1 MEGIDFR
8 NSNDLYRSEVGKL
21 RVGPTYRKWLVSCLL
36 FFGCY
41 LLPTTASAQFTGGNN
56 YNFYDFQAKQVYF
69 GLTLGFN
76 SSRYTPFRS
85 EEFLFSD
92 TIVAVKSLNG
102 PGFNLNMIANLKI
115 GKYFDFRFLPG
126 FSFAERRLNYTQN
139 SRRTIETQESV
150 QSVFVELPFHFRYKS
165 APYKDKR
172 LFLVAGVKYSF
183 DVASESRA
191 RQAENLVRISP
202 HDFHIEYGAGIQI
215 FFPYFILSPEFKISQ
230 GIGNTL
236 LFNPNL
242 PESTVLEK
250 VLSRTFT
257 LSFHIEG

>member
-1 MEGIDFR
+1 MQSINFR
-8 NSNDLYRSEVGKL
+8 NCLHLYGREAVL
-21 RVGPTYRKWLVSCLL
+21 TLL
-36 FFGCY
+36 LTLFLCTGVR
-41 LLPTTASAQFTGGNN
+41 AQFTGGNN
-56 YNFYDFQAKQVYF
+56 YNFYDFQNKPFYF

-85 EEFLFSD
+85 EEFIYSD
-92 TIVAVKSLNG
+92 SIIGVKSLNG

-115 GKYFDFRFLPG
+115 GQYFDFRFTPG

-139 SRRTIETQESV
+139 TRIVRETQESV
-150 QSVFVELPFHFRYKS
+150 QSVFVELPFLFRYKS
-165 APYKDKR
+165 APYRDKR
-172 LFLVAGVKYSF
+172 LFLVGGVKYSF

-191 RQAENLVRISP
+191 KQAEGNLLRISP
-202 HDFHIEYGAGIQI
+202 HDFHIEYGAGVQ
-215 FFPYFILSPEFKISQ
+215 FFFDYFIFSPEFKISQ

>member
-1 MEGIDFR
+1 MQSFNFR
-8 NSNDLYRSEVGKL
+8 N
-21 RVGPTYRKWLVSCLL
+21 CLHL
-36 FFGCY
+36 HGCKVVLT
-41 LLPTTASAQFTGGNN
+41 LLLAVLLSTSGRAQFTGGRN
-56 YNFYDFQAKQVYF
+56 YNFQDFQAKPFYF

-92 TIVAVKSLNG
+92 TIVSVTSLNG

-126 FSFAERRLNYTQN
+126 FSFAERRLNYTKE
-139 SRRTIETQESV
+139 SRVTSESQESV

-165 APYKDKR
+165 APYRDKR
-172 LFLVAGVKYSF
+172 VFLVGGVKYSF

-202 HDFHIEYGAGIQI
+202 HDFHVEYGAGVQF
-215 FFPYFILSPEFKISQ
+215 FFPYFIFSPEFKISH

-242 PESTVLEK
+242 PESRVLDK

>member
-1 MEGIDFR
+1 V
-8 NSNDLYRSEVGKL
+8 LL
-21 RVGPTYRKWLVSCLL
+21 LALCL
-36 FFGCY
+36 GGS
-41 LLPTTASAQFTGGNN
+41 TALDAQFTGGRN
-56 YNFYDFQAKQVYF
+56 YNFQDFQAKPVYF

-85 EEFLFSD
+85 EDFLFSD
-92 TIVAVKSLNG
+92 TIVSVTSLNG

-126 FSFAERRLNYTQN
+126 FSFAERRLAYTKD
-139 SRRTIETQESV
+139 SRTTTESQRSI

-165 APYKDKR
+165 APYRDKR
-172 LFLVAGVKYSF
+172 VFLVAGVKYSF
-183 DVASESRA
+183 DVASESRT
-191 RQAENLVRISP
+191 RQSAELIRISP
-202 HDFHIEYGAGIQI
+202 HDFHVEYGAGMQF
-215 FFPYFILSPEFKISQ
+215 FFPYFIFSPEFKISQ

-242 PESTVLEK
+242 PESRVLDK

-257 LSFHIEG
+257 ISFHIEG

>member
-1 MEGIDFR
+1 MQSFNLR
-8 NSNDLYRSEVGKL
+8 NCLHLYGREVAL
-21 RVGPTYRKWLVSCLL
+21 SLL
-36 FFGCY
+36 LTFFLC
-41 LLPTTASAQFTGGNN
+41 TSVRAQFTGGQN
-56 YNFYDFQAKQVYF
+56 YNFQDFQAKPFYF

-92 TIVAVKSLNG
+92 DIVSVTSLNG

-115 GKYFDFRFLPG
+115 GRYFDFRFLPG
-126 FSFAERRLNYTQN
+126 FSFAERRLNYTQD
-139 SRRTIETQESV
+139 SRTNAETQRSI

-172 LFLVAGVKYSF
+172 VFLIAGVKYSF

-191 RQAENLVRISP
+191 RQSEDLIRISP
-202 HDFHIEYGAGIQI
+202 HDFHVEYGAGVQF
-215 FFPYFILSPEFKISQ
+215 FFPYFIFSPEFKISQ

-236 LFNPNL
+236 LFNPSL
-242 PESTVLEK
+242 PESTVLDK

-257 LSFHIEG
+257 ISFHIEG

>member
-1 MEGIDFR
+1 MQGFNLR
-8 NSNDLYRSEVGKL
+8 NRYHLYRRKVGL
-21 RVGPTYRKWLVSCLL
+21 PLLLVLL
-36 FFGCY
+36 IGTC
-41 LLPTTASAQFTGGNN
+41 ARAQFTGGRN
-56 YNFYDFQAKQVYF
+56 YNFQDFQAKPVYF

-92 TIVAVKSLNG
+92 TIVSVTSLNG

-126 FSFAERRLNYTQN
+126 FSFAERRLNYTKE
-139 SRRTIETQESV
+139 SRRTIESQESV

-165 APYKDKR
+165 APYRDKR
-172 LFLVAGVKYSF
+172 VFLITGVKYSF

-202 HDFHIEYGAGIQI
+202 HDFHVEYGAGMQF
-215 FFPYFILSPEFKISQ
+215 FFPYFIFSPEFKISH

-242 PESTVLEK
+242 PESRVLDK

>member
-1 MEGIDFR
+1 MP
-8 NSNDLYRSEVGKL
+8 YPRSASARTTRG
-21 RVGPTYRKWLVSCLL
+21 RARQWLLL
-36 FFGCY
+36 VLLAACY
-41 LLPTTASAQFTGGNN
+41 LLPATASAQFTGGNN
-56 YNFYDFQAKQVYF
+56 YNFYDFQAKQFYF
-69 GLTLGFN
+69 GLTLGYN

-92 TIVAVKSLNG
+92 DIVAVKSLSG

-126 FSFAERRLNYTQN
+126 FSFAERRLNYTKDL
-139 SRRTIETQESV
+139 RRLTETQESV

-202 HDFHIEYGAGIQI
+202 HDFHVEYGAGIQ
-215 FFPYFILSPEFKISQ
+215 FFMPYFIFSPEFKISH

-242 PESTVLEK
+242 PESTVLDK

-257 LSFHIEG
+257 ISFHIEG

>member
-1 MEGIDFR
+1 MQSFNLR
-8 NSNDLYRSEVGKL
+8 NCLHLYG
-21 RVGPTYRKWLVSCLL
+21 RKIVLPLL
-36 FFGCY
+36 LTVFLCTSGR
-41 LLPTTASAQFTGGNN
+41 AQFTGGRN
-56 YNFYDFQAKQVYF
+56 YNFQDFQAKSFYF

-85 EEFLFSD
+85 QEFLFSD
-92 TIVAVKSLNG
+92 TIVSVTSLNG

-115 GKYFDFRFLPG
+115 GKFFDFRFLPG
-126 FSFAERRLNYTQN
+126 FSFAERRLNYTQE
-139 SRRTIETQESV
+139 SRVTSESQVSV

-165 APYKDKR
+165 APYRDKR
-172 LFLVAGVKYSF
+172 VFLVGGVKYSF

-202 HDFHIEYGAGIQI
+202 HDFHVEYGAGIQF
-215 FFPYFILSPEFKISQ
+215 FFPYFIFSPEFKISH

-242 PESTVLEK
+242 PQSRVLDK

>member
-1 MEGIDFR
+1 MQSFNLR
-8 NSNDLYRSEVGKL
+8 NRLHLYCRQVTAALVLTLLLVLFS
-21 RVGPTYRKWLVSCLL
+21 GPT
-36 FFGCY
+36 
-41 LLPTTASAQFTGGNN
+41 AQAQFTGGRN
-56 YNFYDFQAKQVYF
+56 YNFQDFQAKPFYF

-92 TIVAVKSLNG
+92 TIVSVTSLNG

-115 GKYFDFRFLPG
+115 GRYFDFRFLPG
-126 FSFAERRLNYTQN
+126 FSFAERRLNYTKE
-139 SRRTIETQESV
+139 SRVTSETQESV

-165 APYKDKR
+165 APYRDKR
-172 LFLVAGVKYSF
+172 VFLVGGVKYSF
-183 DVASESRA
+183 DVASESRS
-191 RQAENLVRISP
+191 RQAMDLVRISP
-202 HDFHIEYGAGIQI
+202 HDFHVEYGAGIQF
-215 FFPYFILSPEFKISQ
+215 FFPYFIFSPEFKISH

-242 PESTVLEK
+242 PESRVLDK

>member
-1 MEGIDFR
+1 MQSFNFR
-8 NSNDLYRSEVGKL
+8 NRLHLYGREIVLTLLLSLVLCSSSE
-21 RVGPTYRKWLVSCLL
+21 
-36 FFGCY
+36 
-41 LLPTTASAQFTGGNN
+41 AQFTGGRN
-56 YNFYDFQAKQVYF
+56 YNFQDFQAKPFYF

-85 EEFLFSD
+85 EEFLFAD
-92 TIVAVKSLNG
+92 TIVSVTSLNG

-115 GKYFDFRFLPG
+115 GRYFDFRFLPG
-126 FSFAERRLNYTQN
+126 FSFAERRLNYTRS
-139 SRRTIETQESV
+139 SRTTSESQRSI

-165 APYKDKR
+165 APYRDKR
-172 LFLVAGVKYSF
+172 VFLVGGVKYSF

-191 RQAENLVRISP
+191 RQSSELIRISP
-202 HDFHIEYGAGIQI
+202 HDFHVEYGAGIQF
-215 FFPYFILSPEFKISQ
+215 FFPYFIFSPEFKISH

-242 PESTVLEK
+242 PESRVLDK

-257 LSFHIEG
+257 ISFHIEG

>member
-1 MEGIDFR
+1 MSTSYLR
-8 NSNDLYRSEVGKL
+8 NRLHLHGRQVIL
-21 RVGPTYRKWLVSCLL
+21 IVAL
-36 FFGCY
+36 FLGCS
-41 LLPTTASAQFTGGNN
+41 LAVSAQFTGGNN
-56 YNFYDFQAKQVYF
+56 YNFYDFQAKPYYF

-85 EEFLFSD
+85 EEFIFSD
-92 TIVAVKSLNG
+92 SITAVQSLAG
-102 PGFNLNMIANLKI
+102 PGFNLNIVTNLKI
-115 GKYFDFRFLPG
+115 GKYFDFRFMPG
-126 FSFAERRLNYTQN
+126 FSFAERNLNYTQN
-139 SRRTIETQESV
+139 ARFTRQSQEKV
-150 QSVFVELPFHFRYKS
+150 ESVFVELPFQFRYKS
-165 APYKDKR
+165 APYRDKR
-172 LFLVAGVKYSF
+172 LFLIAGVKYSF

-202 HDFHIEYGAGIQI
+202 HDFQIEYGAGIQI
-215 FFPYFILSPEFKISQ
+215 FFPYFIWSPEFKISH

-257 LSFHIEG
+257 LSFHFEG

>member
-1 MEGIDFR
+1 MQSINFR
-8 NSNDLYRSEVGKL
+8 HRVHLYGRKVVLTLLLVGGL
-21 RVGPTYRKWLVSCLL
+21 CTCV
-36 FFGCY
+36 
-41 LLPTTASAQFTGGNN
+41 SAQFTGGDN
-56 YNFYDFQAKQVYF
+56 YNFYDFQAKPFYF

-92 TIVAVKSLNG
+92 TIVSVKSLNG

-115 GKYFDFRFLPG
+115 GQYFDFRFTPG
-126 FSFAERRLNYTQN
+126 FSFAERRLNYDLN
-139 SRRTIETQESV
+139 ARSNREIEESI
-150 QSVFVELPFHFRYKS
+150 QSVFVELPFLFRYKS
-165 APYKDKR
+165 APYRDKR
-172 LFLVAGVKYSF
+172 LFLIAGVKYSF

-191 RQAENLVRISP
+191 KQAESLVRISP
-202 HDFHIEYGAGIQI
+202 HDFHLEYGAGIQI
-215 FFPYFILSPEFKISQ
+215 FFDYFIFSPEFKISQ

-242 PESTVLEK
+242 PQSTVLDK

>member
-1 MEGIDFR
+1 MQSFNLR
-8 NSNDLYRSEVGKL
+8 NSLHLYG
-21 RVGPTYRKWLVSCLL
+21 RKVALPLLLVL
-36 FFGCY
+36 FLC
-41 LLPTTASAQFTGGNN
+41 TCVRAQFTGGQN
-56 YNFYDFQAKQVYF
+56 YNFQDFQAKPFYF

-85 EEFLFSD
+85 EDFLFSD
-92 TIVAVKSLNG
+92 TIVSVTSLNG

-126 FSFAERRLNYTQN
+126 FSFAERRLNYTKE
-139 SRRTIETQESV
+139 SRITSESQESV

-172 LFLVAGVKYSF
+172 VFLVGGVKYSF

-202 HDFHIEYGAGIQI
+202 HDFHVEYGAGIQF
-215 FFPYFILSPEFKISQ
+215 FFPYFIFSPEFKISH

-242 PESTVLEK
+242 PESRVLDK
-250 VLSRTFT
+250 VLSR
-257 LSFHIEG
+257 